1 MELLGKSASVFSV
14 ELITIYTSPIL
25 ALVAVT
31 GVLTAGVVFV
41 LKQPTDLPVIK
52 KN

>member
-1 MELLGKSASVFSV
+1 M
-14 ELITIYTSPIL
+14 TNYTSAIV

-31 GVLTAGVVFV
+31 SVLTAGVVFV